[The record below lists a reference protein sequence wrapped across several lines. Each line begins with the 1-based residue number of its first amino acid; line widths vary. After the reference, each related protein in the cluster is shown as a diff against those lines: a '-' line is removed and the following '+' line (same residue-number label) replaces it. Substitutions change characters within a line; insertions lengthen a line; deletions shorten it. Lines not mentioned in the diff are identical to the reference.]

1 MSLDFNKNIT
11 FSKKKDAYPSKKS
24 INLYFKE
31 DKTTR
36 PATIALY
43 VLFIAVVC
51 LLLVKLL
58 VVDMSAGLVEKQ
70 EEIAKKQAIL
80 DERNAL
86 LEEYDEVESEY
97 NRFVS
102 SYLRDDEKIW
112 NRIDVL
118 KMLDET
124 IYQYGDV
131 GSVSIINKNISTTVV
146 GPDLEKTVELV
157 EKLEGYNMVDHV
169 TVSTATL
176 SGKHMINISITL
188 TDVSTETIG
197 GEQE

>member
-86 LEEYDEVESEY
+86 LEEYEEVLTEY
-97 NRFVS
+97 NNYVS

-112 NRIDVL
+112 SRIEVL

-131 GSVSIINKNISTTVV
+131 GSVSISSNKITTTVA
-146 GPDLEKTVELV
+146 GPNLEQTVDLV
-157 EKLEGYNMVDHV
+157 EKLESYNMVDHV
-169 TVSTATL
+169 TVSTASL
-176 SGKHMINISITL
+176 SGTHTIHIQITL
-188 TDVSTETIG
+188 TDVDTETIG
-197 GEQE
+197 GEQ

>member
-1 MSLDFNKNIT
+1 MSLDLNKNIT
-11 FSKKKDAYPSKKS
+11 LSKKKDAYPSKKS

-36 PATIALY
+36 PSTIALY

-58 VVDMSAGLVEKQ
+58 IVDMSAGLAEKQ
-70 EEIAKKQAIL
+70 EEVAKKQATLI
-80 DERNAL
+80 ERSAL
-86 LEEYDEVESEY
+86 LTEYEEVLTEY
-97 NRFVS
+97 NNYVS

-112 NRIDVL
+112 DRIEVL

-131 GSVSIINKNISTTVV
+131 GSVSISNKNISTSVV
-146 GPDLEKTVELV
+146 GPDLEETVELV
-157 EKLEGYNMVDHV
+157 EKLESYEMVDYV

-188 TDVSTETIG
+188 TDVMTETIG
-197 GEQE
+197 GEQ

>member
-43 VLFIAVVC
+43 VLFIAVIC

-58 VVDMSAGLVEKQ
+58 VVDMSAGLAEKQ
-70 EEIAKKQAIL
+70 ETVIKKQAEL
-80 DERNAL
+80 AERNAL
-86 LEEYDEVESEY
+86 LTEYDEVAAEY
-97 NRFVS
+97 ERYVS
-102 SYLRDDEKIW
+102 SYLKDDEKIW
-112 NRIDVL
+112 SRIEVL

-124 IYQYGDV
+124 IYKYGDV
-131 GSVSIINKNISTTVV
+131 GSVSISNKNISTTVV
-146 GPDLEKTVELV
+146 GPDLEETVKLV
-157 EKLEGYNMVDHV
+157 EKLESYDMVDYV

-176 SGKHMINISITL
+176 SGTHMIRITITL
-188 TDVSTETIG
+188 TDVATETIG
-197 GEQE
+197 GEQ

>member
-11 FSKKKDAYPSKKS
+11 LSKKKDAYPSKKS

-86 LEEYDEVESEY
+86 LVEYDEVFSEY
-97 NRFVS
+97 NNYVS
-102 SYLRDDEKIW
+102 SYLKDDEKIW
-112 NRIDVL
+112 SRLDIL

-131 GSVSIINKNISTTVV
+131 GSVSISGSNISTSVV
-146 GPDLEKTVELV
+146 GPDLEETVELV
-157 EKLEGYNMVDHV
+157 EKLEGYDMVDHV

-176 SGKHMINISITL
+176 SGRHTINISITL
-188 TDVSTETIG
+188 TDITTETIG
-197 GEQE
+197 GEQ